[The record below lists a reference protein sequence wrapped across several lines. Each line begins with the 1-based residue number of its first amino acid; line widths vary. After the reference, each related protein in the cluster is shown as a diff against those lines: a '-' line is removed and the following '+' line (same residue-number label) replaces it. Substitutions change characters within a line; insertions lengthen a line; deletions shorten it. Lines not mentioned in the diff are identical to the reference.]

1 MIKSINPKKE
11 QDMDICGIF
20 LIGINVIL
28 CLFMVGIIL
37 WLITSL
43 ILDKRR
49 EKRYTRNH
57 VIYNQDTRK
66 EVNE

>member
-1 MIKSINPKKE
+1 
-11 QDMDICGIF
+11 MDICGIF
-20 LIGINVIL
+20 LIGITVIL
-28 CLFMVGIIL
+28 CLFMAGIIL

-49 EKRYTRNH
+49 EQRYARNH
-57 VIYNQDTRK
+57 VIYNQDPRK

>member
-1 MIKSINPKKE
+1 
-11 QDMDICGIF
+11 MDICGIF
-20 LIGINVIL
+20 LIGISIIL

-49 EKRYTRNH
+49 EQRYTRNH

>member
-1 MIKSINPKKE
+1 
-11 QDMDICGIF
+11 MDICGIF